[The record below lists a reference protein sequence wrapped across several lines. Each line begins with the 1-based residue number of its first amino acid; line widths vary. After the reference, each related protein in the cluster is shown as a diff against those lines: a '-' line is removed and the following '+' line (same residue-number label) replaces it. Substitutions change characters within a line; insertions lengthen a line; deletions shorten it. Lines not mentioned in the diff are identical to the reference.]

1 MPSAVASCKP
11 CSKESSLPERAASR
25 ESRTPGALKERALS
39 KVSSG
44 VDSFL
49 ASGVTTSSYVGL
61 AGDGGRFSP
70 SPPHRN
76 RPSYQSGADKSKCYA
91 VPEQGRFVLAFKTIR
106 LKQL

>member
-61 AGDGGRFSP
+61 AGDGGRSSP
-70 SPPHRN
+70 SPPHRQ
-76 RPSYQSGADKSKCYA
+76 RPSYQSGAYKSKCYA
-91 VPEQGRFVLAFKTIR
+91 LPDHPWRHGPRKCLDIVP
-106 LKQL
+106 